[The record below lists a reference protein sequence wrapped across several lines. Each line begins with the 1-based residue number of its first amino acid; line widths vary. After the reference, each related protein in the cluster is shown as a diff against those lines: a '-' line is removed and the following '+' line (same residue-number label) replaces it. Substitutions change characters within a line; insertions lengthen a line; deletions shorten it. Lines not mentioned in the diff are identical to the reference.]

1 MWCSEK
7 IKIMFNLNSIIMGAI
22 KTMKEVESALPQKK
36 EINYV
41 RALDKDGNPILISKE
56 DLAQVVGE
64 LLWKKLRVTNS
75 FAIHYT
81 HQVQWNGV
89 SLNIIGSHNFYNVGV
104 RLATYANKVPSDGI
118 VGEFYSIPSG
128 FTDIKVVY
136 KNWDVY
142 VVFTVV
148 QGQSVYFKYDCSTQ
162 CDIIKDIGFIDE
174 SYKEIKPI
182 AQ

>member
-1 MWCSEK
+1 MIRMWNHFLIPKSTLLK
-7 IKIMFNLNSIIMGAI
+7 GSHRYQFSHTG
-22 KTMKEVESALPQKK
+22 VEG
-36 EINYV
+36 V
-41 RALDKDGNPILISKE
+41 RELI
-56 DLAQVVGE
+56 
-64 LLWKKLRVTNS
+64 WKKLRVTNS

>member
-1 MWCSEK
+1 
-7 IKIMFNLNSIIMGAI
+7 
-22 KTMKEVESALPQKK
+22 
-36 EINYV
+36 
-41 RALDKDGNPILISKE
+41 
-56 DLAQVVGE
+56 
-64 LLWKKLRVTNS
+64 
-75 FAIHYT
+75 
-81 HQVQWNGV
+81 
-89 SLNIIGSHNFYNVGV
+89 
-104 RLATYANKVPSDGI
+104 LATYANKVPSDGI

-148 QGQSVYFKYDCSTQ
+148 QGQSVYFKYDCSTP
-162 CDIIKDIGFIDE
+162 CDIIKDISFIDE

>member
-41 RALDKDGNPILISKE
+41 RALDKDRNPILINKE

-64 LLWKKLRVTNS
+64 LIWKKLRVTNS

>member
-1 MWCSEK
+1 MMNDIVIRYVCLLILSLLLQTWNYLVRLSQE
-7 IKIMFNLNSIIMGAI
+7 LQLVS
-22 KTMKEVESALPQKK
+22 VLP
-36 EINYV
+36 
-41 RALDKDGNPILISKE
+41 RRFTD
-56 DLAQVVGE
+56 VGE

-81 HQVQWNGV
+81 HQIQWNGV

-182 AQ
+182 A

>member
-1 MWCSEK
+1 
-7 IKIMFNLNSIIMGAI
+7 MGAI

-41 RALDKDGNPILISKE
+41 RALDKEGNPILISKD

-64 LLWKKLRVTNS
+64 LLWKKLRVINS
-75 FAIHYT
+75 FALHYS
-81 HQVQWNGV
+81 HSAQWDGI
-89 SLNIIGSHNFYNVGV
+89 SLNITGNHNFYNVGI
-104 RLATYANKVPSDGI
+104 RLATYSNGVPSDGI

-148 QGQSVYFKYDCSTQ
+148 QGQSVYFKYECSTQ
-162 CDIIKDIGFIDE
+162 CDIIKGIGFIDE

>member
-1 MWCSEK
+1 
-7 IKIMFNLNSIIMGAI
+7 MGAI

-41 RALDKDGNPILISKE
+41 RALDKEGNPILINKD

-64 LLWKKLRVTNS
+64 LIWKKLRVINS
-75 FAIHYT
+75 FALHYS
-81 HQVQWNGV
+81 HWAEWDGI
-89 SLNIIGSHNFYNVGV
+89 SLNITGNHNFYNVGI
-104 RLATYANKVPSDGI
+104 RLATYSNGVPSDGI
-118 VGEFYSIPSG
+118 VGEFYSIPSK
-128 FTDIKVVY
+128 FTDIKVLY

-148 QGQSVYFKYDCSTQ
+148 KGQSVDLKYDCRAQ
-162 CDIIKDIGFIDE
+162 CDIIEDIGFIDD
-174 SYKEIKPI
+174 SFTEIKPI

>member
-1 MWCSEK
+1 M
-7 IKIMFNLNSIIMGAI
+7 
-22 KTMKEVESALPQKK
+22 
-36 EINYV
+36 
-41 RALDKDGNPILISKE
+41 
-56 DLAQVVGE
+56 GE

-104 RLATYANKVPSDGI
+104 RLATYANKVPSDEI
-118 VGEFYSIPSG
+118 VGEFYSIPSK
-128 FTDIKVVY
+128 FTDIKVLY

-148 QGQSVYFKYDCSTQ
+148 KGQSVDLKYDCRTQ
-162 CDIIKDIGFIDE
+162 CDIIEDIGFIDD
-174 SYKEIKPI
+174 SFTEIKPI

>member
-1 MWCSEK
+1 
-7 IKIMFNLNSIIMGAI
+7 MGAI

-41 RALDKDGNPILISKE
+41 RALDKDGNPILINKE

-75 FAIHYT
+75 FALHYS
-81 HQVQWNGV
+81 HSAQWDGI
-89 SLNIIGSHNFYNVGV
+89 SLNIIGNHNFYNVGI
-104 RLATYANKVPSDGI
+104 RLATYSNGVPSDGI
-118 VGEFYSIPSG
+118 VGEFYSIPSK
-128 FTDIKVVY
+128 FTDIKVLY

-148 QGQSVYFKYDCSTQ
+148 KGQSVDLKYDCRTQ
-162 CDIIKDIGFIDE
+162 CDIIEDIGFIDD
-174 SYKEIKPI
+174 SFTEIKPI

>member
-1 MWCSEK
+1 ME
-7 IKIMFNLNSIIMGAI
+7 
-22 KTMKEVESALPQKK
+22 
-36 EINYV
+36 
-41 RALDKDGNPILISKE
+41 
-56 DLAQVVGE
+56 
-64 LLWKKLRVTNS
+64 KLRVINS
-75 FAIHYT
+75 FALHYS
-81 HQVQWNGV
+81 HSAQWDGI
-89 SLNIIGSHNFYNVGV
+89 SLNIIGNHNFYNVGI
-104 RLATYANKVPSDGI
+104 RLATYSNGVPSDGI

-148 QGQSVYFKYDCSTQ
+148 QGQSVYFKYDCSTP
-162 CDIIKDIGFIDE
+162 CDIIKDISFIDE

>member
-1 MWCSEK
+1 M
-7 IKIMFNLNSIIMGAI
+7 
-22 KTMKEVESALPQKK
+22 
-36 EINYV
+36 
-41 RALDKDGNPILISKE
+41 
-56 DLAQVVGE
+56 
-64 LLWKKLRVTNS
+64 
-75 FAIHYT
+75 
-81 HQVQWNGV
+81 
-89 SLNIIGSHNFYNVGV
+89 
-104 RLATYANKVPSDGI
+104 ATYANKVPSDGI

-148 QGQSVYFKYDCSTQ
+148 QGQSVYFK
-162 CDIIKDIGFIDE
+162 CDIIKDISFIDE

>member
-1 MWCSEK
+1 MKPGICFRSRKFE
-7 IKIMFNLNSIIMGAI
+7 SHIIFIGQSYFF
-22 KTMKEVESALPQKK
+22 KTNNTNQFSHVFKT
-36 EINYV
+36 
-41 RALDKDGNPILISKE
+41 G
-56 DLAQVVGE
+56 VGE

>member
-1 MWCSEK
+1 
-7 IKIMFNLNSIIMGAI
+7 MGVI

-41 RALDKDGNPILISKE
+41 RALDKNGNPILINKE

-64 LLWKKLRVTNS
+64 LIWKKLRVTNS

>member
-1 MWCSEK
+1 
-7 IKIMFNLNSIIMGAI
+7 MGAI

-118 VGEFYSIPSG
+118 VGEFYSIPSK
-128 FTDIKVVY
+128 FTDIKVLY

-148 QGQSVYFKYDCSTQ
+148 KGQSVDLKYDCRTQ
-162 CDIIKDIGFIDE
+162 CDIIEDIGFIDD
-174 SYKEIKPI
+174 SFTEIKPI

>member
-1 MWCSEK
+1 
-7 IKIMFNLNSIIMGAI
+7 MGAI
-22 KTMKEVESALPQKK
+22 KTMKEVEGALPQKK

-41 RALDKDGNPILISKE
+41 RAFDKDGNPILISKE

-136 KNWDVY
+136 KDWDVY

>member
-1 MWCSEK
+1 
-7 IKIMFNLNSIIMGAI
+7 MGAI

-41 RALDKDGNPILISKE
+41 RALDKEGNPILISKE

-64 LLWKKLRVTNS
+64 LIWKKLRVTNS
-75 FAIHYT
+75 FAIHYS
-81 HQVQWNGV
+81 HSAQWDGI
-89 SLNIIGSHNFYNVGV
+89 SLNIIGNYNFYNVGI
-104 RLATYANKVPSDGI
+104 RLATYSNGVPSDGI
-118 VGEFYSIPSG
+118 VGEFYSIPSK
-128 FTDIKVVY
+128 FTDIKVLY

-148 QGQSVYFKYDCSTQ
+148 KGQSVDLKYDCRTQ
-162 CDIIKDIGFIDE
+162 CDIIEDIGFIDD
-174 SYKEIKPI
+174 SFTEIKPI

>member
-1 MWCSEK
+1 MIRMWNHFLIPKSTLLK
-7 IKIMFNLNSIIMGAI
+7 GSHRYQFSHTG
-22 KTMKEVESALPQKK
+22 VE
-36 EINYV
+36 
-41 RALDKDGNPILISKE
+41 G
-56 DLAQVVGE
+56 VGE
-64 LLWKKLRVTNS
+64 LIWKKLRVTNS

>member
-1 MWCSEK
+1 
-7 IKIMFNLNSIIMGAI
+7 MGAI

-41 RALDKDGNPILISKE
+41 RALDKDRNPILISKD
-56 DLAQVVGE
+56 DLVQVVGE

-75 FAIHYT
+75 FALHYS
-81 HQVQWNGV
+81 HSAQWDGI
-89 SLNIIGSHNFYNVGV
+89 SLNIIGNHNFYNVGI
-104 RLATYANKVPSDGI
+104 RLATYSNGVPSDGI
-118 VGEFYSIPSG
+118 VGEFYSIPSK
-128 FTDIKVVY
+128 FTDIKVLY

-148 QGQSVYFKYDCSTQ
+148 KGQSVDLKYDCRTQ
-162 CDIIKDIGFIDE
+162 CDIIEDIGFIDD
-174 SYKEIKPI
+174 SFTEIKPI

>member
-41 RALDKDGNPILISKE
+41 RALDKDRNPILINKE

-136 KNWDVY
+136 KDWDVY

>member
-1 MWCSEK
+1 
-7 IKIMFNLNSIIMGAI
+7 MGAI

-41 RALDKDGNPILISKE
+41 RALDKEGNPILINKD

-64 LLWKKLRVTNS
+64 LLWEKLRVTNS

-136 KNWDVY
+136 KDWDVY

>member
-1 MWCSEK
+1 MKPGICFRSRKFE
-7 IKIMFNLNSIIMGAI
+7 SHIIFIGQSYFF
-22 KTMKEVESALPQKK
+22 KTNNTNQFSHT
-36 EINYV
+36 
-41 RALDKDGNPILISKE
+41 GFE
-56 DLAQVVGE
+56 DVGE

>member
-1 MWCSEK
+1 
-7 IKIMFNLNSIIMGAI
+7 MGAI

-41 RALDKDGNPILISKE
+41 RALDKEGNPILINKE

-104 RLATYANKVPSDGI
+104 RLATYANKIPSDGI

-148 QGQSVYFKYDCSTQ
+148 QGQSVYFKYDCSTP
-162 CDIIKDIGFIDE
+162 CDIIKDISFIDE

>member
-1 MWCSEK
+1 
-7 IKIMFNLNSIIMGAI
+7 MGAI

-36 EINYV
+36 EINYI
-41 RALDKDGNPILISKE
+41 RALDKDGNPILINKE

-81 HQVQWNGV
+81 HQVQLNGV
-89 SLNIIGSHNFYNVGV
+89 SLNITGNHNYYNVGIQ
-104 RLATYANKVPSDGI
+104 LATYANKVPSDGI
-118 VGEFYSIPSG
+118 VGEFYSIQSG

-136 KNWDVY
+136 KDWDVY

>member
-1 MWCSEK
+1 
-7 IKIMFNLNSIIMGAI
+7 MGAI
-22 KTMKEVESALPQKK
+22 QTMKEVESALPQKK

-41 RALDKDGNPILISKE
+41 RALDKEGNPILINKE

-64 LLWKKLRVTNS
+64 LIGTTTIEKAS

-81 HQVQWNGV
+81 HQVQWNGI